1 MVRGLGKKMSNEEH
15 LRKNL
20 TGKNLTGKDRERNWS
35 LCYLFSNITL

>member
-1 MVRGLGKKMSNEEH
+1 MVRGLGEKISNGEH

-20 TGKNLTGKDRERNWS
+20 TGKDREKNWS